1 MVTLLITLDPK
12 TFASLQ
18 NLKKESEFPTNFI
31 LFKDNI
37 QLSQNENENKC
48 NQNAII
54 FCGED
59 HKIKVVNLNFSFK

>member
-37 QLSQNENENKC
+37 QLSQNERL
-48 NQNAII
+48 
-54 FCGED
+54 
-59 HKIKVVNLNFSFK
+59 KINVIKMQLDFVVRITKLKL